1 MDFKNPRWGRQ
12 ARNFFYK
19 CSENSR
25 SQVVYRTDIFLKV
38 MLSVPQIWYESVLK
52 PRVTL
57 CKFVYCKFQTVS
69 NKTRPSNETAQRS
82 VTDVVTMATE
92 PATTSSLNKNANLYI
107 SKTVALPIWLIAVI
121 AGGAVITTLAVTA
134 IIWIYCKMRQRY

>member
-1 MDFKNPRWGRQ
+1 M
-12 ARNFFYK
+12 
-19 CSENSR
+19 
-25 SQVVYRTDIFLKV
+25 
-38 MLSVPQIWYESVLK
+38 
-52 PRVTL
+52 TL

-82 VTDVVTMATE
+82 VTDVVTVATE
-92 PATTSSLNKNANLYI
+92 PATTSSLNKNENLYII

>member
-1 MDFKNPRWGRQ
+1 
-12 ARNFFYK
+12 
-19 CSENSR
+19 
-25 SQVVYRTDIFLKV
+25 
-38 MLSVPQIWYESVLK
+38 MLSVPQIWYKSVLK

-69 NKTRPSNETAQRS
+69 NKTRPTNETAQRS
-82 VTDVVTMATE
+82 DDVVTVATE
-92 PATTSSLNKNANLYI
+92 PAPTSSLNKNENLYI

>member
-1 MDFKNPRWGRQ
+1 
-12 ARNFFYK
+12 
-19 CSENSR
+19 
-25 SQVVYRTDIFLKV
+25 

-69 NKTRPSNETAQRS
+69 NKTRPSNETAQRA
-82 VTDVVTMATE
+82 VTDVVTVATE

-134 IIWIYCKMRQRY
+134 IIWIYCKMRQR